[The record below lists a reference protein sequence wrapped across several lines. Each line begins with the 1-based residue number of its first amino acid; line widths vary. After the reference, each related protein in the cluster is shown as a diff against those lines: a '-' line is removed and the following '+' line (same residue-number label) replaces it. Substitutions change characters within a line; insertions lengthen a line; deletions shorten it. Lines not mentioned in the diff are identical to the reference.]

1 MARGMHRHRRIRLDN
16 LSATK
21 IETRER
27 KRPHKVKARTR
38 RDARVIAKIKATK
51 SGVGYAAEVQ
61 SWLSRRLDK
70 PFSKITSEEIAQTI
84 A

>member
-16 LSATK
+16 LQQTK
-21 IETRER
+21 IDTRAH
-27 KRPHKVKARTR
+27 KRPGKVKARTR

-51 SGVGYAAEVQ
+51 GGVGYAAEVQ

-70 PFSKITSEEIAQTI
+70 PFTKITAEEIAQAI